1 MTRLDQNRAAGQ
13 IAEKV
18 ELYRT
23 LFPATIIL
31 PKIFSLPNN
40 FGLKHDRLN
49 IQLGVP
55 ISAVK
60 KVTIWGNHSST
71 QFPDAAHAT
80 VNGNSAL
87 SITHP
92 PDDMSS

>member
-18 ELYRT
+18 ELYQT
-23 LFPATIIL
+23 FFPATIT
-31 PKIFSLPNN
+31 FSLPGY
-40 FGLKHDRLN
+40 FGLRDDRLN

-80 VNGNSAL
+80 VNGNCAL